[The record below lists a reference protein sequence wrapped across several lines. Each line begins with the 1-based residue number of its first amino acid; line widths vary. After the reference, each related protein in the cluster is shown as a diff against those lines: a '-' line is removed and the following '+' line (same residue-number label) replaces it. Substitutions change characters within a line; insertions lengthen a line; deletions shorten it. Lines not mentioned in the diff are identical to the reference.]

1 MKTKSFYTTL
11 GYDEFL
17 RNNSEI
23 GKLYPDFQ
31 EIEELGADKIY
42 FSGSNPAVLFV
53 EVSSF
58 NDKALRRIA
67 KIQHNAWNYRKILLL
82 FAVSDTEIRIY
93 NCQAKPNYI
102 DKTENPEKKL
112 SEIQI
117 FCYAENAD
125 EHALAVLSEV
135 FSRIGVDCGLLW
147 TTDYDVK
154 SKVNIQRRLDKFL
167 VESLIKT
174 ANALEKDIKDKN
186 IIHGLLMRSLFILFL
201 EDKGAAQEAGL
212 YENIKPGS
220 TSYLEILK
228 DIDATYRLYDE
239 VQTHFNGNVF
249 PVLAGERNVVKPE
262 HLELIRRC
270 FTDGDISGQPKLFVD
285 WKLFKFDIIQIELLS
300 EIYENFLGE
309 LKREKGQFYT
319 PYSLVE
325 LILKDKLPTNRNEFN
340 TKILDPAC
348 GSGIFLVESYKRL
361 IKRWE
366 FANPNQK
373 ISFSVLVNLLKE
385 NIYGIEID
393 PTAIKVATFSL
404 YLALVDSLDPKTL
417 WIRTDYQLPYL
428 IFDPDDQ
435 SITPEKQGTNLWRR
449 DTIGEVNVDEFV
461 KVDLV
466 VGNPPFG
473 TKDLAEKS
481 KSIYEYCKKLNFGKE
496 MVLPF
501 MHKAV
506 SFCPDGEIAL
516 VFNTKVLTNTEKPF
530 QNFREWLFQ
539 KNHVE
544 KVYNLS
550 IFRKAPKN
558 FGGQLFT
565 SAVGPVSIVYYQQN
579 APEHINQTIEYWA
592 PKTYVKNNMVEGV
605 VIDST
610 DIKFLPRVECQRP
623 DTKIWKVAMWGSI
636 QDYKLIDR
644 LISNSIKLDDFLKN
658 NNFKSGLGLQY
669 LDKSTK
675 KLERCEIIP
684 DCYIIPDDI
693 NRYISTIFT
702 TINDGLSDKSK
713 ILYSEYY
720 KTNIENLPSIKDFRR
735 LGAIDVYTSPHLIIK
750 EGLKDWKVCASYLN
764 KDCSFNSKIFG
775 ISHNNKSYLKGLTCF
790 LNSSLVEYL
799 LYMLSASIGIERE
812 EIKPNEIRAL
822 PFKLNDSDLY
832 SLSILFEKYESQN
845 FIDQKQSVNLFEQWI
860 NKLILDRYGLSKK
873 EEIIINDR
881 MTIAFS
887 QLKSG
892 HKSIAF
898 HRTLQPEN
906 EAYALILCDELN
918 TFLSYSQTRV
928 GATIYNVG
936 LRDPLNLVVLHF
948 GNIENE
954 IETKEVVHLSN
965 HLKTIDRFLFQQ
977 GSDSIYVQK
986 QVRYFDND
994 TVYLI
999 KPNQK
1004 RFWTRS
1010 QAIDDAT
1017 SLISE
1022 ILNMEGS
1029 EG

>member
-1 MKTKSFYTTL
+1 MKTNSFYSTL

-31 EIEELGADKIY
+31 EIEQLGADKIY

-53 EVSSF
+53 EVSLF
-58 NDKALRRIA
+58 NDEALRRIA

-102 DKTENPEKKL
+102 DQTEKPEKKL

-117 FCYAENAD
+117 FSYAENAD
-125 EHALAVLSEV
+125 EHALAILSEV
-135 FSRIGVDCGLLW
+135 FSRIGIDCGLLW
-147 TTDYDVK
+147 TTDYEVK
-154 SKVNIQRRLDKFL
+154 NKVNIQRRLDKFL

-174 ANALEKDIKDKN
+174 ANALENDIQEKN

-270 FTDGDISGQPKLFVD
+270 FTDGDISGQPKLFIN

-325 LILKDKLPTNRNEFN
+325 LILKDKLPTNSNEFN

-373 ISFSVLVNLLKE
+373 ISFSSLVNLLKE

-393 PTAIKVATFSL
+393 PTAIKVAAFSL
-404 YLALVDSLDPKTL
+404 YLALVDNLDPKTL

-435 SITPEKQGTNLWRR
+435 SIMPEKQGGNLWRR
-449 DTIGEVNVDEFV
+449 DTIGEVNADEFV

-473 TKDLAEKS
+473 TKDLAE
-481 KSIYEYCKKLNFGKE
+481 SIVNYCKKYSYAKE

-506 SFCPDGEIAL
+506 SFCPDGKIAL
-516 VFNTKVLTNTEKPF
+516 VFSSKILTNTEIPF

-539 KNHVE
+539 KNYVE
-544 KVYNLS
+544 KIYNLS
-550 IFRKAPKN
+550 IFRNVPKN
-558 FGGQLFT
+558 FGGHLFSST
-565 SAVGPVSIVYYQQN
+565 IVPVSIIYFQKCKN
-579 APEHINQTIEYWA
+579 TELSQTIEYWA
-592 PKTYVKNNMVEGV
+592 PKTYVKSNLIEGIIV
-605 VIDST
+605 DSS
-610 DIKFLPRVECQRP
+610 DIKYLPRTECSKP
-623 DTKIWKVAMWGSI
+623 DTKIWKVAMWGGF
-636 QDYKLIDR
+636 QDFRLINRINTTFISLQEYLINNKEEWKFGRGIHPEYVDEFICPERILPVQNIDR
-644 LISNSIKLDDFLKN
+644 YYTNKDFLVPNSKKFRPIKVGLFGN
-658 NNFKSGLGLQY
+658 PFIVAKETLLNHKLCSSYISEDCYTLYSTYIFATKSVEKLHALNVFINSELIHYY
-669 LDKSTK
+669 LFLTASEWGIKTPRVLHNELLSIPTIFND
-675 KLERCEIIP
+675 LEFVLRLEKYSKEIINLKE
-684 DCYIIPDDI
+684 CFLLNSEFEI
-693 NRYISTIFT
+693 
-702 TINDGLSDKSK
+702 SK
-713 ILYSEYY
+713 IE
-720 KTNIENLPSIKDFRR
+720 NI
-735 LGAIDVYTSPHLIIK
+735 
-750 EGLKDWKVCASYLN
+750 
-764 KDCSFNSKIFG
+764 
-775 ISHNNKSYLKGLTCF
+775 
-790 LNSSLVEYL
+790 
-799 LYMLSASIGIERE
+799 
-812 EIKPNEIRAL
+812 
-822 PFKLNDSDLY
+822 
-832 SLSILFEKYESQN
+832 
-845 FIDQKQSVNLFEQWI
+845 I
-860 NKLILDRYGLSKK
+860 N
-873 EEIIINDR
+873 EEIIRYFKLSGREKNLISDLIN
-881 MTIAFS
+881 FS
-887 QLKSG
+887 YDIYIHGQ
-892 HKSIAF
+892 KSIAF

-954 IETKEVVHLSN
+954 IETKEIEHLSN
-965 HLKTIDRFLFQQ
+965 HLKNIDRYMLQKKA
-977 GSDSIYVQK
+977 DSIYVQK